1 MRFRPTILLC
11 GTLVLSCALA
21 ALIVSSTEAQD
32 KTYTF
37 TKQMKAG
44 DKWTVNTTL
53 RSDMDFV
60 VKDVHGDRDKFS
72 VSAERTETYS
82 SECVEMQSGEIS
94 KRRLQYSVSDELVS
108 RSPGEGGEKKK
119 TALSG
124 KSIDVETGQD
134 GTKVT
139 CVEGEIPADATAG
152 LRAEEDYALLL
163 PKKAVKESDTWEL
176 ESEDAGNFAF
186 GLDKKIVTPRNIG
199 VKCILRE
206 VTRQGSRDIARIEI
220 EGKLDGTTPDGYSGQ
235 LELTGEL
242 LYCMDAG
249 LPVSM
254 WLKASLKVSG
264 KHKGEHE
271 EVLADIAG
279 DGSVKLTVTYGT
291 PLDSGK

>member
-199 VKCILRE
+199 E
-206 VTRQGSRDIARIEI
+206 VHTARGHKAGLARHRKDRDRRQAGWN
-220 EGKLDGTTPDGYSGQ
+220 
-235 LELTGEL
+235 
-242 LYCMDAG
+242 DAG
-249 LPVSM
+249 RLLRATGTHRRTP
-254 WLKASLKVSG
+254 LLHG
-264 KHKGEHE
+264 R
-271 EVLADIAG
+271 
-279 DGSVKLTVTYGT
+279 GT
-291 PLDSGK
+291 PCFHVA